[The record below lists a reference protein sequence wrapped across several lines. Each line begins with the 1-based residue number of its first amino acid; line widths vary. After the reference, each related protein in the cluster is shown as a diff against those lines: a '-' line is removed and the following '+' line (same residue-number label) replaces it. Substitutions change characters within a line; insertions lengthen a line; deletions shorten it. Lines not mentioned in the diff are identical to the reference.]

1 MTNFGNKGRKN
12 YYKVLLNLPM
22 VAISQRSIPNDQL
35 YENKKRSRNAV
46 LQLHV
51 LNTTKILMYYE
62 DKLPQTSRVTKPL
75 IHARSST
82 GQVAL
87 LHMTYTSLLMG

>member
-35 YENKKRSRNAV
+35 YENKKIKKRCFA
-46 LQLHV
+46 
-51 LNTTKILMYYE
+51 I
-62 DKLPQTSRVTKPL
+62 
-75 IHARSST
+75 T
-82 GQVAL
+82 GTQ
-87 LHMTYTSLLMG
+87 HN

>member
-35 YENKKRSRNAV
+35 YENKKDQETLFCNYMYST
-46 LQLHV
+46 QLR
-51 LNTTKILMYYE
+51 L
-62 DKLPQTSRVTKPL
+62 
-75 IHARSST
+75 
-82 GQVAL
+82 
-87 LHMTYTSLLMG
+87 